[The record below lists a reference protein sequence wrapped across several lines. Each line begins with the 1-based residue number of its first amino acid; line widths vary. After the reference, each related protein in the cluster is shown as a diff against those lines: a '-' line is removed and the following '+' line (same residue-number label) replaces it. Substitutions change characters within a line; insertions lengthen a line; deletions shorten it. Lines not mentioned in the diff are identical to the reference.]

1 MNVTFKSND
10 VNAVYD
16 MCVHAQGVA
25 MLPTLLVKKD
35 LKEKRL
41 VPLFKNFSAPEL
53 SLSVVYASR
62 QHLPKITQEFIA
74 FMIENLNFYLKPQ
87 N

>member
-1 MNVTFKSND
+1 MHEYWKFFGTNNQQKIDRFLIYERD
-10 VNAVYD
+10 
-16 MCVHAQGVA
+16 
-25 MLPTLLVKKD
+25 LLLVEKD

-41 VPLFKNFSAPEL
+41 KALFKNFTAPEL

-62 QHLPKITQEFIA
+62 QHLPRITQEFIA
-74 FMIENLNFYLKPQ
+74 FMIENLDFYLKPQ

>member
-1 MNVTFKSND
+1 
-10 VNAVYD
+10 
-16 MCVHAQGVA
+16 MCLHAQGVA
-25 MLPTLLVKKD
+25 MLPTLLVERD

-41 VPLFKNFSAPEL
+41 KALFKNFTTEL

-62 QHLPKITQEFIA
+62 QHLPRITQEFIA
-74 FMIENLNFYLKPQ
+74 FMIENLDFYLKPQ